1 MSSRHKELFAMS
13 MSVALG
19 MIASNGLVSRA
30 SVPQDTPPPRQ
41 PGTPP
46 PPSAAQPP
54 RPDAGP
60 SSGYVPL
67 PPGAETLTTPLPENS
82 LHLYT
87 GDGFEG
93 VNSELSG
100 IDKSF
105 TAGALNEIPA
115 GMKDGVTAL
124 RWNLPPG
131 VVVVLYEDA
140 AGKGEQLILWGKGQV
155 PSVLK
160 WDFNDKAS
168 RWAWY
173 NVGGGRHAP
182 SAEAML
188 LPHGATPSAQATPAN
203 SLQLFVDTNFGN
215 DMEQISP
222 VTGVRAG
229 EFQRMPKATGD
240 SLSSMRWNLPEGVIV
255 LLYQDAGGGK
265 QQTAIWG
272 RGEIN
277 ELDKW
282 DFNDKAS
289 RWTWSYVG
297 APNGA
302 SETPGRDDRD
312 R

>member
-1 MSSRHKELFAMS
+1 MSRRHREIVAMS

-30 SVPQDTPPPRQ
+30 SVPQETPPPRQ

-46 PPSAAQPP
+46 PAPP
-54 RPDAGP
+54 QRPDAGP
-60 SSGYVPL
+60 SSGYVAL
-67 PPGAETLTTPLPENS
+67 PPGSEALTTPLPEHG

-87 GDGFEG
+87 GEGFDG
-93 VNSELSG
+93 VNSELLG

-105 TAGALNEIPA
+105 TAGALNELPQ
-115 GMKDGVTAL
+115 GLKDGLTSL

-140 AGKGEQLILWGKGQV
+140 EGKGEQLILWGKGQV
-155 PSVLK
+155 PSVAK

-173 NVGGGRHAP
+173 NVGGGRNAP

-188 LPHGATPSAQATPAN
+188 LPHGASPAAEATPAN
-203 SLQLFVDTNFGN
+203 SLQFFIDTKFND

-222 VTGVRAG
+222 VTAQRAG

-255 LLYQDAGGGK
+255 MLYQDAGGGK
-265 QQTAIWG
+265 QQTAIWVGARSPISTSGTSTTRRRGG
-272 RGEIN
+272 RGRM
-277 ELDKW
+277 
-282 DFNDKAS
+282 S
-289 RWTWSYVG
+289 
-297 APNGA
+297 APPA
-302 SETPGRDDRD
+302 AAETRAGNDRD